1 VPKKLSLFTDS
12 LVLLLLQAVLPS
24 DFPLVSNHEV
34 VLPTLCSPWV
44 DGKAFSLKCYPL
56 GNFQRCNN
64 FKLWLSGGKDLIF
77 QPENQVLSSP
87 GGGRRDSSPR

>member
-1 VPKKLSLFTDS
+1 M
-12 LVLLLLQAVLPS
+12 LLLLQAVLPS